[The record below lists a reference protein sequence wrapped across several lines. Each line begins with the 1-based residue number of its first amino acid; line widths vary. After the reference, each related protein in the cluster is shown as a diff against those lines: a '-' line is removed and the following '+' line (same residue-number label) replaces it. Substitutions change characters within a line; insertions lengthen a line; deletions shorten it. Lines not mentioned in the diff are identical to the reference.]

1 MGLLSQIDM
10 ALQKDLVDFIK
21 AQEEKPWP
29 HTLGDALLVEI
40 LNDIVKGDARL
51 SGCATNHEKKRMYLE
66 ISFYENDEETEP
78 EERQGGQ
85 EDEKLDESTEG
96 QATEGREG

>member
-10 ALQKDLVDFIK
+10 AFQKDLVDFIK

-29 HTLGDALLVEI
+29 HTLGDTLLVEI
-40 LNDIVKGDARL
+40 LKDIVKCDARL

-66 ISFYENDEETEP
+66 ISFYENNEEAEP
-78 EERQGGQ
+78 EECQGGQ
-85 EDEKLDESTEG
+85 EDADIRANS
-96 QATEGREG
+96 